1 MTRVKRGYVLRKRHK
16 KILKLAQGFRGSG
29 SDLFRSSIQRVSKA
43 LRFSYGHRRLKK
55 IQFRQLW
62 ISRINAAVRH
72 FNLNYSV
79 FIYCFKQKNGQVNRK
94 WLSQLAVRRP
104 LDFEQLMPQNVA
116 IATNQ
121 TK

>member
-16 KILKLAQGFRGSG
+16 KIFKLARGFRGSG
-29 SDLFRSSIQRVSKA
+29 SNLFRSSIQRVSKA

-79 FIYCFKQKNGQVNRK
+79 FIYCFKQRKGQINRK
-94 WLSQLAVRRP
+94 WLSQLAVRCP
-104 LDFEQLMPQNVA
+104 LDFEQVIPQNLAV
-116 IATNQ
+116 TPNQ